1 MRQLEYIEDLLTEHA
16 NEAKCEELLSSACSC
31 LNNYDVETAFNEVNK
46 AIELLKLEVR
56 TDCSKEKKSL
66 LKESAENLQMLTQ
79 MMRQGN
85 RNLEKDL
92 NESLARV
99 HKTIM
104 QCNREI

>member
-1 MRQLEYIEDLLTEHA
+1 MQQLEYTEDLLTEHA
-16 NEAKCEELLSSACSC
+16 NAEKCEELLSSACDC
-31 LNNYDVETAFNEVNK
+31 LNNYDAETAYNEVSK

-56 TDCSKEKKSL
+56 TTCSKGKKSL
-66 LKESAENLQMLTQ
+66 LKESAENLQILTQ
-79 MMRQGN
+79 MMKQGD
-85 RNLEKDL
+85 RNLEKNL